1 MERKMKRIEELDRKE
16 KEEAALE
23 HARQAMLIEKAE
35 EAAKKKEE
43 AEFKKRVLAEA
54 EREKFE
60 EELRKKK
67 KKEEEDKFFHARLKE
82 MYLAQGYSEESIEI
96 MIKDA
101 EEKKK
106 KGHGNEIVKITEQTK
121 VVDLSKSTWIKVNRK
136 YMSPETLDAH
146 GLPWEWDDRDNTYI
160 IIKRWINENDLDKL
174 FEHTRKL
181 RERRL
186 AIPNEANMVGL
197 IKENGKLKLV
207 REKSPNRRRRS
218 FVLS

>member
-146 GLPWEWDDRDNTYI
+146 GLPWEWDDVSSLT
-160 IIKRWINENDLDKL
+160 L
-174 FEHTRKL
+174 
-181 RERRL
+181 L
-186 AIPNEANMVGL
+186 ASLQSGL
-197 IKENGKLKLV
+197 PLLGIL
-207 REKSPNRRRRS
+207 RRS
-218 FVLS
+218 VWHLADVYNSAITLILSSNAGSTRTIWISYLSIRGN